1 MPNRRRLT
9 GVTLAALVVL
19 ALSACG
25 TASNQSGSQAIP
37 PGTVATGAAQV
48 TTVPP
53 RAAGATSSASA
64 SPGPK
69 LCPNQAAPFDTAS
82 FPQTP
87 RVDNTLLPLV
97 PGTRLLL
104 EGRADRGGGVL
115 PHRELFVVTDL
126 VKVIDGVPNVVVFDT
141 DIQDGEIAEA
151 ELAFFAQDG
160 AGNVWN
166 LGEYPE
172 EYEAGKFKAA
182 PNVWFSGIGDAT
194 AGIQMKA
201 HPHTGAGWYL
211 QGWVPSLDFLDC
223 GRVSKTD
230 TKVCVPVRC
239 FTGVLVTQETS
250 PLDPT
255 NGIQVK
261 YNAPGVG
268 MIQVGAVGGKE
279 GETMQLVENR
289 KLTTKELATARASA
303 LALEKHAYQS
313 NPIYKQTKP
322 ST

>member
-1 MPNRRRLT
+1 MTSQRRLIR
-9 GVTLAALVVL
+9 VTPVILATL
-19 ALSACG
+19 LSASACS
-25 TASNQSGSQAIP
+25 TAASQP
-37 PGTVATGAAQV
+37 DP
-48 TTVPP
+48 
-53 RAAGATSSASA
+53 AAGATAAAAPAQAGKSGTPSSSKG
-64 SPGPK
+64 PGPK

-87 RVDNTLLPLV
+87 LVDNSLLPLV

-151 ELAFFAQDG
+151 ELAFFAQDR

-172 EYEAGKFKAA
+172 EYEGGKFKAA

-201 HPHTGAGWYL
+201 TPRTGEGWYL
-211 QGWVPSLDFLDC
+211 QGWVPSIDFLDC
-223 GRVSKTD
+223 GRVSRTD
-230 TKVCVPVRC
+230 TKSCVPVRC
-239 FTGVLVTQETS
+239 FDGVLVTEETS

-279 GETMQLVENR
+279 GETMQLIENR
-289 KLTTKELATARASA
+289 KLTAKELTTARASA
-303 LALEKHAYQS
+303 LALEKHAFQS
-313 NPIYKQTKP
+313 NPVYQQTKP